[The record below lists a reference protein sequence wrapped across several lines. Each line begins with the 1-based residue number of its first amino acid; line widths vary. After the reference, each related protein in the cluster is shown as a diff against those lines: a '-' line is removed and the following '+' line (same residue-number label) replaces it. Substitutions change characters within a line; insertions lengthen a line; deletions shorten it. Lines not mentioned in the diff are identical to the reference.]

1 LENYVSLIWLSYFPQ
16 GEELNRYGELYVSKN
31 PSMKIK
37 LVDGTGLAAAL
48 VLNSV
53 PEGTKRVLLIGKLN
67 KLAYYLSLVL
77 CQRKIQVE
85 FN

>member
-1 LENYVSLIWLSYFPQ
+1 
-16 GEELNRYGELYVSKN
+16 
-31 PSMKIK
+31 MKIK
-37 LVDGTGLAAAL
+37 IVDGTGLAAAL
-48 VLNSV
+48 VLNSI

-67 KLAYYLSLVL
+67 KLSYYLSLVL